1 MDASETS
8 DTSAVQL
15 SRLQQQAPLLK
26 LAPPA
31 RLQRR
36 NPRYTSRSPSAALP
50 ERSLAAELP
59 GLPPCGQVACLR
71 ASQPQ
76 TRDEVRCCRTCAL
89 LTATSLLPSELSLE
103 PTCWSKGL
111 QGWREQKQPGPTPL
125 PSWDDAWRKNASPS
139 NVVECQCPGSW
150 CLSPNLFR

>member
-1 MDASETS
+1 MADLFRAHGRLRNLGHLC
-8 DTSAVQL
+8 SATIQVAAAGPVAQTL
-15 SRLQQQAPLLK
+15 FPGAAGK
-26 LAPPA
+26 IA
-31 RLQRR
+31 

-89 LTATSLLPSELSLE
+89 LTATSLLPSELSWE

-111 QGWREQKQPGPTPL
+111 QGWREQKQPGPSPL

-139 NVVECQCPGSW
+139 NVVECQCPGS
-150 CLSPNLFR
+150 